1 MNMIETFDNCIVYIY
16 ERFPI
21 IVEEWKKA
29 YIIVVIVLHDTECIT
44 EMIRWIW
51 LEGSEK
57 ELMQTIN
64 RGVGQ
69 MTASIMFKILSIFLL
84 L

>member
-1 MNMIETFDNCIVYIY
+1 MDFIETFENSIVYIY

-29 YIIVVIVLHDTECIT
+29 YIIVVIVLHDAECIT
-44 EMIRWIW
+44 AMIRSIW
-51 LEGSEK
+51 TGESEK
-57 ELMQTIN
+57 ELMETIN
-64 RGVGQ
+64 WGVGQ
-69 MTASIMFKILSIFLL
+69 MTASIMFKILSIYLL